1 MVYNWSGFQPG
12 NNQVKRQICYTVHNK
27 TSFMFMLIVMNASQ
41 YLFGVHFALTTG
53 VRFINYSQ
61 CKTKQK

>member
-27 TSFMFMLIVMNASQ
+27 TSFMFMLIFMNASQ
-41 YLFGVHFALTTG
+41 YLPIEGFRCNF
-53 VRFINYSQ
+53 S
-61 CKTKQK
+61 